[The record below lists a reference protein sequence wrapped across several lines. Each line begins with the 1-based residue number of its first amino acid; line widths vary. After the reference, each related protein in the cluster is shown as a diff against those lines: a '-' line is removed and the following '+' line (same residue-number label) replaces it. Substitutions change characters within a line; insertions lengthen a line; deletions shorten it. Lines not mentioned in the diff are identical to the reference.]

1 MTGIQKDLSKTIL
14 DTAKDNKLT
23 DLWSGKK
30 TAGANTLTGT
40 LYKLRQINLDEAQV
54 NLYDIRT
61 SLGMEQVAKQSARG
75 IVENLNWGD
84 DASMD
89 MIKEQRLL
97 IDKYY
102 KLYISLKEEN
112 RKLKVICSL
121 NNVDYTV
128 ENFIEEVEWE
138 DIPSIENISR
148 EYVDNVIK
156 ENNKRIEELEELEK
170 SVQPIT
176 IIQYADK
183 VIEDNKEEVKL
194 KILEDINNG

>member
-1 MTGIQKDLSKTIL
+1 MTAIQKDLSKTIL

-23 DLWSGKK
+23 DLYSGKK

-89 MIKEQRLL
+89 MIKEQRVL

-112 RKLKVICSL
+112 RKLKVICHL
-121 NNVDYTV
+121 NNVDYTT
-128 ENFIEEVEWE
+128 ENYLQDTEWE
-138 DIPSIENISR
+138 EIPSVSEITR
-148 EYVDNVIK
+148 EYVDEVIE
-156 ENNKRIEELEELEK
+156 ENEKRIAELEELEK
-170 SVQPIT
+170 SIKPMTV
-176 IIQYADK
+176 IQYANE
-183 VIEDNKEEVKL
+183 VIEEEKELEKQKL
-194 KILEDINNG
+194 LEEIDKN